1 MPYKLDSEHMKEKL
15 KELGREINLEE
26 QFNTFYKGNQGISFT
41 KGAWIE
47 SLSFDI
53 MKYANKETAED
64 FFIFCDMMEPIFNQ
78 DKKIEYIQIR
88 IDKEIVTMP
97 TQPITKIWNAGYPR
111 AGLLMESYILT
122 PWERIKPLKMFLDGK
137 ISIEDVIHYY
147 ISNQNRF
154 YRVIYDHTYS
164 NFIQILNN
172 VKSNEGSLQSL
183 IKASY
188 ERFYQEEINRIDEAL
203 VQSMKLPMFH
213 SIIIGDHDVFKD
225 FDNPFV
231 RYILINKGHFTLR
244 NG

>member
-1 MPYKLDSEHMKEKL
+1 MPYKLDSNHMKEKL

-41 KGAWIE
+41 KGAWIK

-53 MKYANKETAED
+53 MKYANKETEEG

-78 DKKIEYIQIR
+78 DKKIEFIQIR
-88 IDKEIVTMP
+88 IEKEIVTMP

-111 AGLLMESYILT
+111 AGLLMESYIYT
-122 PWERIKPLKMFLDGK
+122 PWERINPLKMFLDGK
-137 ISIEDVIHYY
+137 ITIEDVIDYY
-147 ISNQNRF
+147 VVNQDRF
-154 YRVIYDHTYS
+154 YRVIYDRTYID
-164 NFIQILNN
+164 FIQILRDA
-172 VKSNEGSLQSL
+172 KSNEASLQSF
-183 IKASY
+183 INVSY
-188 ERFYQEEINRIDEAL
+188 ERFYQEEINRIDQTL

-231 RYILINKGHFTLR
+231 RYILINKGHFTLK
-244 NG
+244 NC

>member
-1 MPYKLDSEHMKEKL
+1 MPYKLESDHMKEKL

-26 QFNTFYKGNQGISFT
+26 QFNMFYKGNQGISFT
-41 KGAWIE
+41 KGTWIK

-78 DKKIEYIQIR
+78 DKKIECIQIR
-88 IDKEIVTMP
+88 IEKEIVTIP
-97 TQPITKIWNAGYPR
+97 THPITKIWNAGYPR
-111 AGLLMESYILT
+111 AGLLMESYIHT
-122 PWERIKPLKMFLDGK
+122 PWERIKPLKAFLDGK
-137 ISIEDVIHYY
+137 ITIEDVIHYY
-147 ISNQNRF
+147 VSNQDRF
-154 YRVIYDHTYS
+154 YRVNYDQTYID
-164 NFIQILNN
+164 FIHILNN
-172 VKSNEGSLQSL
+172 AKTNEDTLQSL

-188 ERFYQEEINRIDEAL
+188 ERFYQEEINRINQSL

-231 RYILINKGHFTLR
+231 GYILGNNGHFTLR